1 MTNKQSGFTLIETFG
16 AITILILAVLGPL
29 SLLSANIADGALIKS
44 QITASHLAQE
54 AIELVINK
62 RDQNAFLNQPGSPV
76 DWLDGLRVCANNIC
90 SVEVPSDTG
99 PVADALSCASNDNC
113 QLVIDDAG
121 IYRSSFNTS
130 GNSLFSREVTIQPFD
145 MVSREVITVNGLD
158 YQYFGGDTFGSEG
171 EEGALVTVVVRWK
184 FKILDKKYSLSTVI
198 YKPTVNAV
206 EQP

>member
-1 MTNKQSGFTLIETFG
+1 MNKQAGFTLIETFG

-44 QITASHLAQE
+44 QITATHLAQE
-54 AIELVINK
+54 AIEIVINK
-62 RDQNAFLNQPGSPV
+62 RDQNAFLNQPGNPV
-76 DWLDGLRVCANNIC
+76 DWLDGLRVCENNPC
-90 SVEVPSDTG
+90 SVEVPNDFG
-99 PVADALSCASNDNC
+99 PIGDALSCNNNDNC
-113 QLVIDDAG
+113 RLVIDDEG
-121 IYRSSFNTS
+121 IYRSSANAS
-130 GNSLFSREVTIQPFD
+130 GDSMFSREVTIQPFNT
-145 MVSREVITVNGLD
+145 VSRKVVTVNGLD

-198 YKPTVNAV
+198 YKPTVNAI